1 MQENKYRNLDYFSL
15 SYNLYHKNAFC
26 LTNCKENRISLDKFK
41 ISVEKQKQNVCC
53 FFKILAKCI
62 NFAAENEHNVK
73 EWLDL
78 NNNQ

>member
-1 MQENKYRNLDYFSL
+1 M
-15 SYNLYHKNAFC
+15 
-26 LTNCKENRISLDKFK
+26 
-41 ISVEKQKQNVCC
+41 SVEKQKRNVCY
-53 FFKILAKCI
+53 FFKILTECI